1 MVDPRTTTHKNGHM
15 AVRRVVPVMTVADID
30 AARLH
35 YVEVLGM
42 EVVMDHGWIITLAT
56 PGNIQIQLSLMTT
69 DATATSNPDLSIEV
83 DDVDGAYRAP
93 ADAGLEIIHPLT
105 DEEWG
110 VRRFFFRDGSGNVVN
125 VLSHA

>member
-1 MVDPRTTTHKNGHM
+1 M
-15 AVRRVVPVMTVADID
+15 AVRRVVPVMTVVDIG
-30 AARLH
+30 AARLR
-35 YVEVLGM
+35 YMDVLGM

-56 PGNIQIQLSLMTT
+56 PGNIQVQLSLMTT
-69 DATATSNPDLSIEV
+69 DATAPSNPDLSVEV
-83 DDVDGAYRAP
+83 DDVDEAYRAA

>member
-1 MVDPRTTTHKNGHM
+1 
-15 AVRRVVPVMTVADID
+15 MTVADID
-30 AARLH
+30 TARLH
-35 YVEVLGM
+35 YREVLGM
-42 EVVMDHGWIITLAT
+42 EVVMDHGWIITLAA
-56 PGNIQIQLSLMTT
+56 PGNIQVQLSLMTT

-83 DDVDGAYRAP
+83 DDVDGAYRA
-93 ADAGLEIIHPLT
+93 AVNAGLEIIHPLT